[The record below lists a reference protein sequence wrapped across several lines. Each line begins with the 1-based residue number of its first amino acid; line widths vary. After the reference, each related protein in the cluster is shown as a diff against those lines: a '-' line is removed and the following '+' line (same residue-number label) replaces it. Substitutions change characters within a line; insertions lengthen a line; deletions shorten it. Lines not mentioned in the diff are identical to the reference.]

1 MRLMMSAGG
10 TLNHWRLPMMFAS
23 SCLFSILS
31 HHCCASITAISR
43 AMAAFGFLSTQSAR
57 MPSDFSGWFFQ
68 SSPVI
73 AAVKPISWLTSC
85 SFQGSP
91 TQKASML
98 PTFMLATICG
108 GGTTMVETS
117 LSGSM
122 PAAASQ

>member
-1 MRLMMSAGG
+1 M
-10 TLNHWRLPMMFAS
+10 
-23 SCLFSILS
+23 
-31 HHCCASITAISR
+31 
-43 AMAAFGFLSTQSAR
+43 GFLSTQSAR
-57 MPSDFSGWFFQ
+57 MPSDFSGWSFQ
-68 SSPVI
+68 ISPVMQ
-73 AAVKPISWLTSC
+73 AVKPMSWWTSW

-122 PAAASQ
+122 PPAASQ

>member
-1 MRLMMSAGG
+1 M
-10 TLNHWRLPMMFAS
+10 
-23 SCLFSILS
+23 
-31 HHCCASITAISR
+31 TAIS
-43 AMAAFGFLSTQSAR
+43 MAIAALGFFSTQSAR

-68 SSPVI
+68 ISPVMQ
-73 AAVKPISWLTSC
+73 AVKPMSWLTSC
-85 SFQGSP
+85 SFHGSP

-122 PAAASQ
+122 PPAASQ

>member
-1 MRLMMSAGG
+1 MSLAG
-10 TLNHWRLPMMFAS
+10 TLNHWRLAMMVAS
-23 SCLFSILS
+23 SSLFSIFS
-31 HHCCASITAISR
+31 HHCWASITAIST
-43 AMAAFGFLSTQSAR
+43 AIAALGFLSTQSAR

-68 SSPVI
+68 ISPVMQ
-73 AAVKPISWLTSC
+73 AVKPMSWWTSW
-85 SFQGSP
+85 SPHGSP

-122 PAAASQ
+122 PPAAIQ